1 MEKTL
6 FAIAL
11 FAIGLVFGSFVNA
24 AAWRLKNKKDLLLGR
39 SECTNCHHQLAARDL
54 VPVFSWLALGGKCRY
69 CKKAISPQY
78 PLVELGM
85 AAYFVASL
93 AFWPYGFAGAIPL
106 LMFALWLL
114 SGVLLAILF
123 VYDLRWMIL
132 PNKVTYPL
140 IGLAAAM
147 AILHGLQA
155 ASPAEFAIDL
165 VGSLATLSGFYLML
179 HLISSGRWVGFG
191 DVKLGAAL
199 ALLLCDW
206 QLALLTFFLANIFG
220 TLVTLPAIAL
230 KKIKKDSRIAFG
242 PFLIAGFVVAGLF
255 GAPLIE
261 WYLAL
266 TYSGINVPND
276 LYR

>member
-1 MEKTL
+1 MGKTL
-6 FAIAL
+6 FAVAL
-11 FAIGLVFGSFVNA
+11 LLVGLVFGSFVNA
-24 AAWRLKNKKDLLLGR
+24 AVWRLKNKKDLLMGR
-39 SECTNCHHQLAARDL
+39 SECTRCHHQLAWYDL
-54 VPVFSWLALGGKCRY
+54 VPVFSWLQLKGKCRY
-69 CKKAISPQY
+69 CHRSISSQY
-78 PLVELGM
+78 PLVELGV

-93 AFWPYGFAGAIPL
+93 AFWPYGFVGTVPL

-140 IGLAAAM
+140 IGLGIAM

-155 ASPAEFAIDL
+155 ASLGEFAVDL
-165 VGSLATLSGFYLML
+165 FGSLAILSGFYLML
-179 HLISSGRWVGFG
+179 HLVSNGRWVGFG

-199 ALLLCDW
+199 ALLLCNW
-206 QLALLTFFLANIFG
+206 QLALLAFFLANIFG
-220 TLVTLPAIAL
+220 TVVTLPGMAL

-242 PFLIAGFVVAGLF
+242 PFLIAGFIVAGLF
-255 GAPLIE
+255 GASIIE

-266 TYSGINVPND
+266 TYSGLTVPND